1 MNSSTEPASFT
12 RDLRLTKAEH
22 FSRVFAG
29 SRRFSNRYITV
40 LARPNDL
47 KHPRLGFAISK
58 KCAKRAVDR
67 NRLKRIMRETFRHS
81 TTTLPAVDMVV
92 MCRPTILKLD
102 NTAVRK
108 QIEIQWSHILK
119 KWADPS

>member
-1 MNSSTEPASFT
+1 MNSNAEPASFT

-40 LARPNDL
+40 LACLNNL
-47 KHPRLGFAISK
+47 EHPRLGFAISK

-67 NRLKRIMRETFRHS
+67 NRLKRIIREAFRHS
-81 TTTLPAVDMVV
+81 TATLPTVDMVV
-92 MCRPTILKLD
+92 MCRPTMLELD
-102 NTAVRK
+102 NAAVRK
-108 QIEIQWSHILK
+108 QIEIQWSHIQK
-119 KWADPS
+119 KWTDPT